1 MYNGSAVHADLER
14 VIALQRLDTGAE
26 AARRKL
32 ADEPEREKALDAR
45 LEAAKQRVATAKA
58 RLAENQNTRRA
69 IEKELAVHQGRLSKF
84 REQAMAVKT
93 NQEYHAIQHEIAHAQ
108 DQIKAHEDRMLDQ
121 MLEADD
127 LAAEVKKAEAD
138 LAGEQKAIDAD
149 RKAMKAEH
157 ADLQSSLE
165 RIVAER
171 TAIVSA
177 LDKQLLAIFEQISK
191 KRHGVAVAEA
201 RDGICTICHV
211 RLRPQVFNTVRRN
224 EEIVQCDSCQ
234 RILYFAAPATASA
247 AASDAS
253 PQAAS

>member
-14 VIALQRLDTGAE
+14 VIALQRLDTAAE

-45 LEAAKQRVATAKA
+45 LDAAKQHVASAKA
-58 RLAENQNTRRA
+58 RLADNQNTRRA

-127 LAAEVKKAEAD
+127 LAAAVKKSEAD
-138 LAGEQKAIDAD
+138 LAAEQKAVEAD

-165 RIVAER
+165 TIVAQRAE
-171 TAIVSA
+171 IVSA
-177 LDKQLLAIFEQISK
+177 LDKAVLSIFEQVSK

-201 RDGICTICHV
+201 KNGICSICHV

-234 RILYFAAPATASA
+234 RILYYNPASA
-247 AASDAS
+247 TS
-253 PQAAS
+253 PSLPQPAP